1 MSEKMHT
8 SSTQQAN
15 ASGGAKPAPLH
26 AQTCVVID
34 PDAVAAGA
42 LAEFLQGLGVR
53 VVRAKSVSQLSQL
66 GMDEP
71 PLRDGTDMAFV
82 DVSSTTS
89 AETTLRSV
97 REMLPH
103 TALIATTTYGNVE
116 TAIEALRMGACD
128 YICKPFVEGELGITI
143 ARAARQRALL
153 EETRMLKERLAS
165 ASNAGKARSKQDAS
179 ALPASVVGEDTR
191 MKAVAHLVKAVA
203 PSKTTVLMTGESGTG
218 KSLIAHAIHASGPRA
233 EKPFVELSCGS
244 IPETLLES
252 ELFGHVKGA
261 FTGAHADK
269 LGRFAAAH
277 GGTLFLD
284 EINSASAAMQLK
296 LLRVLQERKFEPVGS
311 NQPVEVD
318 VRVILATNQP
328 LEALVASGAFRQD
341 LYYRIN
347 VVNIVLPPLRE
358 RQSDVPA
365 LAHAFLERFAA
376 ELRRQI
382 IGFEP
387 AAIGALCAYSYPGN
401 VRELQNIIERAT
413 VLAQGQIITI
423 ADLPEHVTRRE
434 SAVVRSGEQAAAIV
448 VPAAQLMAGK
458 NLQDALRE
466 PERELIEQA
475 LRASNWN
482 RAKAS
487 QVLGINRSTLY
498 KKMKALGM
506 LDDRRLA
513 G

>member
-1 MSEKMHT
+1 MSEAPMH
-8 SSTQQAN
+8 AR
-15 ASGGAKPAPLH
+15 
-26 AQTCVVID
+26 TCVVID
-34 PDAVAAGA
+34 ADSVAAGA
-42 LAEFLQGLGVR
+42 LADFLQQQGVR
-53 VVRAKSVSQLSQL
+53 VVRARSASQLAQL
-66 GMDEP
+66 GLADP
-71 PLRDGTDMAFV
+71 PLSDGIDMAFV
-82 DVSSTTS
+82 DVSSSTTS
-89 AETTLRSV
+89 AESTLRAV
-97 REMLPH
+97 RETLPH

-116 TAIEALRMGACD
+116 TAIEALRIGACD
-128 YICKPFVEGELGITI
+128 YVCKPFVEGELGITI

-153 EETRMLKERLAS
+153 DETRMLKERLQAG
-165 ASNAGKARSKQDAS
+165 SNAGKAKQAKADAGS
-179 ALPASVVGEDTR
+179 LPASVVGDDAR
-191 MKAVAHLVKAVA
+191 MKSVAQLVKAVA

-218 KSLIAHAIHASGPRA
+218 KSLIAHAIHAGGPRSD
-233 EKPFVELSCGS
+233 KPFVELSCGS

-296 LLRVLQERKFEPVGS
+296 LLRVLQERRFEPVGS
-311 NQPVEVD
+311 TQPVEVD

-328 LEALVASGAFRQD
+328 LEGLVASGVFRQD

-358 RQSDVPA
+358 RLSDVSA
-365 LAHAFLERFAA
+365 LAHSFLERFAA

-382 IGFEP
+382 VGFEP
-387 AAIGALCAYSYPGN
+387 AALAALCTYAYPGN

-423 ADLPEHVTRRE
+423 ADLPEHVRTPHAKA
-434 SAVVRSGEQAAAIV
+434 SSGFNTGGTVGVVMSPAGAQSPQFAAGAT
-448 VPAAQLMAGK
+448 
-458 NLQDALRE
+458 LQDALRQ

-475 LRASNWN
+475 LRLNNWN

-487 QVLGINRSTLY
+487 DALGINRSTLY